1 MWILDQT
8 KDEVVNV
15 NNCDSIVNL
24 QGRIRAI
31 RSNGNS
37 SVDLGVYD
45 QERAAEVFEEL
56 IVRLRNGDNLFRMWN
71 ND

>member
-8 KDEVVNV
+8 KHEVVNV
-15 NNCDSIVNL
+15 KNYDSIVNL

-31 RSNGNS
+31 SSSGNS

-45 QERAAEVFEEL
+45 QERAAEVFAEL
-56 IVRLRNGDNLFRMWN
+56 LTSLAKGDQLFRMPEK
-71 ND
+71 